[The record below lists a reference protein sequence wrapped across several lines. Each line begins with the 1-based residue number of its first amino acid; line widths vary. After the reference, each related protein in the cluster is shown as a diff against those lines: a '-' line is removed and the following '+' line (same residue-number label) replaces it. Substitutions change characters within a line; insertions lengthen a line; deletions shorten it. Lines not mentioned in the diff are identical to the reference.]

1 MANSYAYVL
10 SANKYPDAFQAN
22 LIGTQQGTIIVYA
35 AAETLSSGDVLFTDS
50 KLTQPVYGDPAEWYG
65 VQLLTNTSVK
75 YPITIGVDNE
85 IVVGSGTTTTTA
97 APTTTT
103 TTIAFLSHNIYVSMN
118 QTNACNE
125 FNGSSFT
132 AYSSVPLAQGVT
144 LYQNTGLTNV
154 FPAVVYGGNI
164 KDKTTSLVYTTTGTM
179 GSVLADNG
187 TSCSQYTTTTTT
199 SAPTTTTTTAAVYT
213 IGQAALGGVIAYIN
227 GGGSTGTSGLVAT
240 AADIATNIEWGCLGT
255 SITTSTAIGTGNANT
270 IAITTGCATAG
281 IAAILCADL
290 TEGGYSDWYLPS
302 LDELNALYVNRDAI
316 GGFGGVEYWSSS
328 QDNASLAW
336 DIYFANGQ
344 QYSVDKDTRAR
355 VRAIRS
361 F

>member
-1 MANSYAYVL
+1 MANSFAYVL

-22 LIGTQQGTIIVYA
+22 LIGVEQGTIIVYA
-35 AAETLSSGDVLFTDS
+35 ASETLSSGDVLFTDS
-50 KLTQPVYGDPAEWYG
+50 KLTQPVYGDLADWYG
-65 VQLLTNTSVK
+65 VQLLTDDNVK

-199 SAPTTTTTTAAVYT
+199 AAP
-213 IGQAALGGVIAYIN
+213 
-227 GGGSTGTSGLVAT
+227 
-240 AADIATNIEWGCLGT
+240 
-255 SITTSTAIGTGNANT
+255 
-270 IAITTGCATAG
+270 
-281 IAAILCADL
+281 
-290 TEGGYSDWYLPS
+290 
-302 LDELNALYVNRDAI
+302 
-316 GGFGGVEYWSSS
+316 F
-328 QDNASLAW
+328 
-336 DIYFANGQ
+336 FANGVGYADTSSLPASACGRTDFNSVLGNGPTFSTSTIFTSGDFSSVMGGNNVALSYGG
-344 QYSVDKDTRAR
+344 QYVLVNMSGSTATV
-355 VRAIRS
+355 VGS
-361 F
+361 FQNC